1 MDIRHS
7 AMGTASH
14 SNIEILE
21 RFQSKTMRAM
31 FNIPPH
37 ISNKYINLDLNLR
50 TVKEEIENYSK
61 NYQTRLDQHINQL
74 VTELQGEGSLRYSR
88 LKRNSI
94 PDLAIRFAE
103 K

>member
-7 AMGTASH
+7 AKGTASH

-31 FNIPPH
+31 FNIPH

-74 VTELQGEGSLRYSR
+74 VTELQEGSLRYSR